1 MKKKNLLIISTLRRA
16 YYAFSTNWVASCKG
30 PLIDPRKKGIEG
42 PVFGVT
48 FMGPNEL
55 SVQAQYVLIS
65 RLGFS
70 FILHTTITTVALS
83 RSSISKRRVQV
94 RLKVLK

>member
-1 MKKKNLLIISTLRRA
+1 
-16 YYAFSTNWVASCKG
+16 
-30 PLIDPRKKGIEG
+30 
-42 PVFGVT
+42 
-48 FMGPNEL
+48 MGPNEL